1 MAVVSPIN
9 RPRIHVLA
17 GVNGAG
23 KSSVGG
29 AAIRHFGGDFYNPDE
44 AARRLRDAQPDLTQE
59 QANSAAWQHG
69 RRLLEAA
76 IARRLDFA
84 FETTLGANTL
94 TRLLAEAAGS
104 GFAVQVWFAG
114 LASPELHLQRV
125 RSRVLRGGHD
135 IPEAD
140 IRRRWERSR
149 LNLIHLLPQ
158 LAALRVYDN
167 SLEADPANG
176 AQPEPRLV
184 LHLREGRIIEPADL
198 SATPEWAKPIV
209 AAAIKAVSARSVT
222 NA

>member
-1 MAVVSPIN
+1 MAIVSSLNP
-9 RPRIHVLA
+9 PRIHVLA

-44 AARRLRDAQPDLTQE
+44 AARRLRDAEPDLTQE
-59 QANSAAWQHG
+59 KANSAAWQHG

-76 IARRLDFA
+76 IAQRLDFA

-104 GFAVQVWFAG
+104 GFAVQVWYAG

-135 IPEAD
+135 IAEAD
-140 IRRRWERSR
+140 IRRRWDRSR

-158 LAALRVYDN
+158 LNALRVYDN
-167 SLEADPANG
+167 SREADPAAG
-176 AQPEPRLV
+176 VPPQPWLV

-209 AAAIKAVSARSVT
+209 AAAIKAASARSD
-222 NA
+222 ADS